1 MAYTGLP
8 GRIDDGTK
16 SRAYRY
22 LYLEAGAAAQC
33 ATLAAVGL
41 GLAATV
47 RAEFYD
53 DELARLLQV
62 DGVSEVPLCVVTLG
76 T

>member
-1 MAYTGLP
+1 M
-8 GRIDDGTK
+8 
-16 SRAYRY
+16 
-22 LYLEAGAAAQC
+22 
-33 ATLAAVGL
+33 LAAVGL

-62 DGVSEVPLCVVTLG
+62 DGVSEVPLCVLTLG